1 MRSTR
6 YTLFHSSPRNLD
18 DCFHYYLKRQ
28 IGLKKP
34 EVTLELQNELYMHEG
49 YAINVF
55 IGRYSW
61 LFIDGIQSVLE
72 KVYGGYLENDSS
84 KRRKTCT
91 ETAIARLHSDLEIIS
106 RLGIDASV
114 RESSPIFHDIPR
126 F

>member
-34 EVTLELQNELYMHEG
+34 EGTLELLNELCMHEG

-72 KVYGGYLENDSS
+72 KVYGGFLESDGT
-84 KRRKTCT
+84 KRREYCT
-91 ETAIARLHSDLEIIS
+91 EAAVARLHSDLEIIN

-114 RESSPIFHDIPR
+114 REISPIFHDIPR
-126 F
+126 H